1 MVLLEG
7 LACSAAF
14 VMCIVKIPPAVDS
27 LSELS
32 QTEFFA
38 TLKQLIHYAGEGG
51 RDLIFGLVSEGGFEK
66 FKVLF
71 ILNSATIVRLFIRTQ
86 PQLESFF
93 KHFCSCL
100 AKSTPL
106 GSVNCPSFEKW
117 EPPEGHR

>member
-14 VMCIVKIPPAVDS
+14 VMRIVKIPPAVDS

-38 TLKQLIHYAGEGG
+38 TLKQLIHYADECG

-86 PQLESFF
+86 PSTEVIFQTFSQLLSQINSARE
-93 KHFCSCL
+93 C
-100 AKSTPL
+100 
-106 GSVNCPSFEKW
+106 
-117 EPPEGHR
+117 